1 MADTSPG
8 QTSALAT
15 AERVDRLERIPIGD
29 RWLQDG
35 FELFNVP
42 AGFGLVLTDMT
53 QAKRALRILR
63 DAKIPATYAH
73 LIVRAIA
80 LAYLRWP
87 DGVRLLY
94 NYESLTPAHFDVGL
108 SMAGRTQYA
117 PVVVIR
123 AVDQKPL
130 RVLVPAIIGA
140 VDALAMQ
147 EASDLARM
155 RNWWIP
161 FRWLR
166 RFFLGILHRSR
177 EWRIQQVGHFQVSWL
192 NTVDVMVPFLFYSNG
207 ILGVGSI
214 RDRVMAVD
222 GQAVVRPT
230 VWLSGVSDH
239 GAVDGRTGS
248 DVLTLIKD
256 ILEGEELVREA
267 LEAAAQEA
275 QVRNRAEGEKS
286 GVAVVA
292 R

>member
-8 QTSALAT
+8 QESALRE
-15 AERVDRLERIPIGD
+15 ERVDRLERIPFGD
-29 RWLQDG
+29 RWVPDA
-35 FELFNVP
+35 FELFHVP

-73 LIVRAIA
+73 LIVRAVA
-80 LAYLRWP
+80 LAYLRDP
-87 DGVRLLY
+87 DGVKLIY
-94 NYESLTPAHFDVGL
+94 NYQRLTPAHFDVGL
-108 SMAGRTQYA
+108 SMAGQTQYA
-117 PVVVIR
+117 PVVVVR

-130 RVLVPAIIGA
+130 RVLVPAIIEE
-140 VDALAMQ
+140 VDAAAAR
-147 EASDLARM
+147 EAGDLAVM
-155 RNWWIP
+155 RKWTIP

-166 RFFLGILHRSR
+166 RFLLGILHRSLQ
-177 EWRIQQVGHFQVSWL
+177 WRTRIVGHFQVSWL
-192 NTVDVMVPFLFYSNG
+192 NNVDVMVPFLFYSNG

-222 GQAVVRPT
+222 GQPVVRPT

-239 GAVDGRTGS
+239 GAVDGRTGA

-256 ILEGEELVREA
+256 ILESDVLVREA

-275 QVRNRAEGEKS
+275 QVREGGNVQNS
-286 GVAVVA
+286 AGAVVA
-292 R
+292 G